1 MTALVGPSDSG
12 KSTLAK
18 LMAGFWDVKNGVITM
33 GGHDLKQIPL
43 EQLYD
48 QVAFVSQDNYLFDDT
63 VRENIRMGRIGATD
77 AEVEA
82 AAKAAGCDSFIG
94 ELENGYDT
102 RVGGAGAHLSGGERQ
117 RIALARAMLKNAPIV
132 ILDEATAYVDPEN
145 EDRLQSAL
153 RALTKDKTVI
163 MIAHRLKTVRN
174 ADQILVIDKGRIAE
188 RGTHEELVKKDGIY
202 RRFTEL
208 RESAEGWKIET
219 K

>member
-1 MTALVGPSDSG
+1 MTALVGPSGSG

-132 ILDEATAYVDPEN
+132 ILDEATANVDPEN
-145 EDRLQSAL
+145 EDRFQSAL

-174 ADQILVIDKGRIAE
+174 ADQILVIDKGRIDE
-188 RGTHEELVKKDGIY
+188 RGTHEKLVKKDGIY